1 MFIFL
6 ALGALMEFINL
17 SETNDHLLK
26 FERSLEEGGLTLQP
40 LANSKMVFEVRGLFT
55 RLQFP
60 YAQFSCASVSGDLLY
75 DPFWEAVCRLER
87 LGLKVLAATAD
98 GASPNRRLIK
108 LHGSGKLVYKVIN
121 PHTPDNSYLYFFSDP
136 PHLLKTTRN
145 CWASKK
151 RQLWVSFK
159 M

>member
-75 DPFWEAVCRLER
+75 DPFWEAVCWLER
-87 LGLKVLAATAD
+87 LGLKVV
-98 GASPNRRLIK
+98 GC
-108 LHGSGKLVYKVIN
+108 H
-121 PHTPDNSYLYFFSDP
+121 
-136 PHLLKTTRN
+136 
-145 CWASKK
+145 C
-151 RQLWVSFK
+151 
-159 M
+159 